1 MSVEKDLAVVRRVWE
16 QSSQDAAGAPHTA
29 LIRKHLPTLGHKNA
43 KAISHYNIGDVTSR
57 EMVSIF
63 FL

>member
-1 MSVEKDLAVVRRVWE
+1 MGTVF
-16 QSSQDAAGAPHTA
+16 SQDAAGAPHTA
-29 LIRKHLPTLGHKNA
+29 LIRKYLPTLGCKNA

-57 EMVSIF
+57 EMVSIL